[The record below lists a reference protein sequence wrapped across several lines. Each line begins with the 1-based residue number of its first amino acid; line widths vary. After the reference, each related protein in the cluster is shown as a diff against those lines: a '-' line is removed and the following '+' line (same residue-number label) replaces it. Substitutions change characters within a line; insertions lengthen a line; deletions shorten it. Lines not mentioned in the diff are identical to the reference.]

1 MERQSHILLFETQ
14 QSYCTKEAF
23 FKKKKEYTYQP
34 GNLLLL
40 SFFFFMFGKTV
51 NVKRQL
57 PAGKLG
63 QP

>member
-23 FKKKKEYTYQP
+23 FKKKKNTLTSQET
-34 GNLLLL
+34 
-40 SFFFFMFGKTV
+40 FFFFMFGKTV